1 MKKGLIFIISSILFA
16 GSMSSSAYLK
26 GQIEGRII
34 KQSLFGR
41 MLSYKEKLSKCNN
54 TLQNYKN
61 FNEKQKRDFL
71 KGCIETLSY

>member
-1 MKKGLIFIISSILFA
+1 MKKSVILVIASFVFA

-26 GQIEGRII
+26 GQIEGKII

-54 TLQNYKN
+54 TLRNYKN

-71 KGCIETLSY
+71 KGCIEILSY